1 MPKKQIKILLVIMQ
15 VLLIGM
21 QFLPVGRASAAH
33 DGDRGT
39 LSVLGT
45 IYRYAGMGFSND
57 ALVYL
62 LLSCL
67 IPILTVVFLF
77 VLKERYNFGTAACL
91 SAFYMLAAAC
101 FFSAAKRKMIDSIT
115 FTGLH
120 YLIILVSLVS
130 LALAAWGF
138 CICMP
143 PPEKN

>member
-1 MPKKQIKILLVIMQ
+1 MPKKHIKILLVLMQ
-15 VLLIGM
+15 ALLIGM
-21 QFLPVGRASAAH
+21 QFLPVGRASAVRAEEKES
-33 DGDRGT
+33 
-39 LSVLGT
+39 LSVFRM
-45 IYRYAGMGFSND
+45 IHRYAGMGFSND

-101 FFSAAKRKMIDSIT
+101 FFTAAKRKMIDSVM

-143 PPEKN
+143 RSGKN